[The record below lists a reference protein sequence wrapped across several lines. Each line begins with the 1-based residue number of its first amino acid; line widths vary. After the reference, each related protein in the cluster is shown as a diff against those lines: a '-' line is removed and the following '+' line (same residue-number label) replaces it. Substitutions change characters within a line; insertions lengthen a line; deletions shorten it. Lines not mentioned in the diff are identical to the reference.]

1 MMKKIISQ
9 LVFTKQQQVGIILLL
24 TLIII
29 LFSVYLFYDP
39 TPQTVL
45 DISSNEVQMLQ
56 KQIDSLQENEN
67 RKKTQ
72 KIYPFNPNFLTEFKA
87 YKLGMSIEE
96 FDRLRAFRKKNK
108 WINSKQDFKQ
118 ITQVS
123 DSLLDAISP
132 YFKFPEWVTNP
143 KLKYTYKN
151 RKEKSFTQKIDLN
164 KATQED
170 LQKIY
175 GIGKTLS
182 KRIVTYREKIGGFSD
197 TIQLYQIYG
206 LKDESITEILK
217 NTAIKT
223 PKPIS
228 KINLN
233 TASASDIATIPGVS
247 FELAKKIW
255 EFRVLREQINTFS
268 ELKKIDGI
276 TLKKLQ
282 LIKLYLSLD

>member
-1 MMKKIISQ
+1 MKKILSQ

-29 LFSVYLFYDP
+29 LFLLFLFYKPVPKP
-39 TPQTVL
+39 TL
-45 DISSNEVQMLQ
+45 DSSSSQILKLQ
-56 KQIDSLQENEN
+56 NQLDSLRTLEIAS
-67 RKKTQ
+67 KKP
-72 KIYPFNPNFLTEFKA
+72 KIYPFNPNFLTEYKA
-87 YKLGMSIEE
+87 YTLGMSAEE
-96 FDRLRAFRKKNK
+96 IDRLLVFRSKNK

-118 ITQVS
+118 VTHVS
-123 DSLLDAISP
+123 DSLLDVISP

-143 KLKYTYKN
+143 KPKYTFKN
-151 RKEKSFTQKIDLN
+151 RKEKTFTQKIDLN

-182 KRIVTYREKIGGFSD
+182 KRIVAYREKIDGFSD

-206 LKDESITEILK
+206 LKDETITEILK

-233 TASASDIATIPGVS
+233 TATASDIATIPGIS

-255 EFRVLREQINTFS
+255 EFRVLREQITTFS
-268 ELKKIDGI
+268 ELEKIDGI
-276 TLKKLQ
+276 TLKKVQ